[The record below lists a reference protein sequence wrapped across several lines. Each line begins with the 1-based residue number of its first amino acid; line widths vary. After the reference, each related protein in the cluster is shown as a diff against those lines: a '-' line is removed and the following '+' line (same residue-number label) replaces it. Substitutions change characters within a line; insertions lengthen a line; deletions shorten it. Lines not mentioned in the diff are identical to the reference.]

1 MTHKELKRLF
11 GLKVQALR
19 RRRGLTQEG
28 LAEAVGKSV
37 DTISNIE
44 RGAGSPRVETALD
57 IANTL
62 GVTLAELFDVE
73 ERADDR
79 GREHRK
85 AVGMIAKTLDSL
97 SLEHALRIYS
107 IVNSIKDII
116 LEEKGKKNAP

>member
-1 MTHKELKRLF
+1 MTSRSP
-11 GLKVQALR
+11 VVSRRALHR
-19 RRRGLTQEG
+19 RRRGLTQEA
-28 LAEAVGKSV
+28 LAEAIGKSV

-44 RGAGSPRVETALD
+44 RGVGSPRVETALD

-85 AVGMIAKTLDSL
+85 AIEKIVALVGDQDEATLQTL
-97 SLEHALRIYS
+97 GELLRIAMKLRGQPGAVS
-107 IVNSIKDII
+107 
-116 LEEKGKKNAP
+116 P

>member
-73 ERADDR
+73 GRADDKD
-79 GREHRK
+79 REHRK
-85 AVGMIAKTLDSL
+85 AVEKIVALVGDQDEATLQAL
-97 SLEHALRIYS
+97 GELLRIALKLRGQPGAVS
-107 IVNSIKDII
+107 
-116 LEEKGKKNAP
+116 P

>member
-73 ERADDR
+73 ESINDR
-79 GREHRK
+79 DREHRR
-85 AVGMIAKTLDSL
+85 AVEKLNQLVSNLSAEQLDKTSELMK
-97 SLEHALRIYS
+97 I
-107 IVNSIKDII
+107 IIKF
-116 LEEKGKKNAP
+116 

>member
-28 LAEAVGKSV
+28 LAEALGKSV

-73 ERADDR
+73 GRADDR
-79 GREHRK
+79 DREHRK
-85 AVGMIAKTLDSL
+85 A
-97 SLEHALRIYS
+97 
-107 IVNSIKDII
+107 
-116 LEEKGKKNAP
+116 LEETTKIIASLPTETIITISEILRGIVSISSLKTKDL

>member
-19 RRRGLTQEG
+19 RRRGLTQEA
-28 LAEAVGKSV
+28 LAEAIGKSV

-85 AVGMIAKTLDSL
+85 AVEKIVALVGDQDEATLQ
-97 SLEHALRIYS
+97 ALGELLRVALKLRGPQGAVS
-107 IVNSIKDII
+107 
-116 LEEKGKKNAP
+116 P

>member
-1 MTHKELKRLF
+1 MTHEELKRLF
-11 GLKVQALR
+11 GLRVQALR
-19 RRRGLTQEG
+19 RRRGLTQEA
-28 LAEAVGKSV
+28 LAEAIGKSV
-37 DTISNIE
+37 DTISNVE

-85 AVGMIAKTLDSL
+85 AIEKIVALVGDQDEATLQ
-97 SLEHALRIYS
+97 ALGELLRVALKLRGQS
-107 IVNSIKDII
+107 GAVS
-116 LEEKGKKNAP
+116 P